1 MGANFKPALP
11 PSSITH
17 GILIPMDKPVGNSYF
32 MNPTWEIDTMEY
44 ICKIHETLQSCSPL
58 LAHFFSETFIF
69 TEDKAVRMNA

>member
-1 MGANFKPALP
+1 
-11 PSSITH
+11 
-17 GILIPMDKPVGNSYF
+17 
-32 MNPTWEIDTMEY
+32 MEY